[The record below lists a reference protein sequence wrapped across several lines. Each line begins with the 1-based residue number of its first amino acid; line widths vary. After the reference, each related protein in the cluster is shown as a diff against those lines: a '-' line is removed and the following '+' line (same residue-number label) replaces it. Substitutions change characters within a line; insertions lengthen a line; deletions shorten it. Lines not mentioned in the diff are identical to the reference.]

1 MPNSRVVRRRWTR
14 WLWIV
19 PLSSVALL
27 LVLAGAGFTYEKIA
41 EARDRERFPPP
52 GVLVDVGGFK
62 LHLYCTGQGSPTVV
76 LDTGAGVVSRSW
88 APVQS
93 AVESTVRVC
102 SYDRGGYGWSDPS
115 PAPRTSATIAQE
127 LRTLL
132 RNAGERPPFILVGH
146 SLGGFNSRVFT
157 HEYLDEVAGLILVD
171 SSHEDQMA
179 RQPPEMSAAQ
189 DGSRVLYP
197 LIRIAARVG
206 LLRLAAVLGAGGNA
220 GPSAELARASLPPH
234 LVDAVMEEAALFE
247 VSAADARKARP
258 LGDLPLIVL
267 TAGAEEANLPEQLRE
282 PVRRY
287 REIWVNELQP
297 DLARMSSR
305 SRHVVIE
312 DSGHMIPLVRPDAVS
327 DAILDMARETNGSR

>member
-1 MPNSRVVRRRWTR
+1 MR

-19 PLSSVALL
+19 PLSIVVLL
-27 LVLAGAGFTYEKIA
+27 LMLAAAGFTYEKIA
-41 EARDRERFPPP
+41 EARDREQFPPP

-76 LDTGAGVVSRSW
+76 LETGAGVVSRSW
-88 APVQS
+88 APIQS
-93 AVESTVRVC
+93 AVEATARVC

-146 SLGGFNSRVFT
+146 SLGGFNVRVFT
-157 HEYLDEVAGLILVD
+157 HEYLDDVAGLILVD
-171 SSHEDQMA
+171 SSHEDQMS

-189 DGSRVLYP
+189 DGSRTLYP
-197 LIRIAARVG
+197 IIRIAARLG

-220 GPSAELARASLPPH
+220 ASSEVARASLPPH
-234 LVDAVMEEAALFE
+234 LVDAVTEEAALFE
-247 VSAADARKARP
+247 VSAADARKARQ

-267 TAGAEEANLPEQLRE
+267 TAGAEEANVPEQLRE
-282 PVRRY
+282 PLRRY

-305 SRHVVIE
+305 SRPV
-312 DSGHMIPLVRPDAVS
+312 PKA
-327 DAILDMARETNGSR
+327 